1 METTL
6 TKETLLAERKDFKKR
21 FWRMLIVIALQN
33 VIVYGVNLLDN
44 IMIGGYTELALQG
57 VALVN
62 QIQFLLQMLIGGT
75 SDGTIVLAS
84 RFWGEKNIDGIK
96 KTAKVALRVA
106 LALAGV
112 MFIFVFFFPTAA
124 LGILTDKPH
133 VIAEGTKYMRIVC
146 FSYFFF
152 AGTQVLLGM
161 LRSAETAWVGFMNS
175 LAALCINGVLNYILI
190 YGHFGAPEMGAAG
203 AAVATLVSRITEF
216 VIVVVYIAF
225 FDKKLHVKAAD
236 LLSLPIDKEIFR
248 KFIRAGLP
256 VILSGGS
263 WGIAQG
269 MQTAILGRLTDS
281 VISANSIAT
290 TVFSIMS
297 VLLYGSATA
306 TSVMVGKTIGQWTE
320 AGRDEASL
328 LAEIKTRSKW
338 LQGTFLCLGVITGT
352 ALFLMKDVI
361 IGAYNILPE
370 TRELALLFMTVLSI
384 TVVGTSYQMP
394 CLTGIVRGGGDTKFV
409 LFNDIIF
416 MWCIVLPSAFLAAF
430 VLELHPVWIFFC
442 LKSDQILKC
451 FVAIVKVNRYKWLK
465 KL

>member
-1 METTL
+1 MNSAL
-6 TKETLLAERKDFKKR
+6 TSEILLAERKDFRKR

-44 IMIGGYTELALQG
+44 VMIGGYTELALQG

-62 QIQFLLQMLIGGT
+62 QIQFLLQMLIGGA

-106 LALAGV
+106 LALAAV
-112 MFIFVFFFPTAA
+112 MFAFVFFFPSSA

-133 VIAEGTKYMRIVC
+133 VIAEGTKYMQIVC

-152 AGTQVLLGM
+152 AATQVLLGM
-161 LRSAETAWVGFMNS
+161 LRSVETAWIGFVNS
-175 LAALCINGVLNYILI
+175 LAALCINGILNYTLI

-203 AAVATLVSRITEF
+203 AAVATLISRIVEF
-216 VIVVVYIAF
+216 LIVVVYLAF
-225 FDKKLHVKAAD
+225 FDKKLHLKAAD
-236 LLSLPIDKEIFR
+236 LLSLSIDREIFR
-248 KFIRAGLP
+248 KFIKAGLP

-281 VISANSIAT
+281 VISANSISA

-306 TSVMVGKTIGQWTE
+306 TSVMIGKTIGQWAE

-328 LAEIKTRSKW
+328 LAEIKVRSKW
-338 LQGTFLCLGVITGT
+338 LQIRFLVLGVITGT
-352 ALFLMKDVI
+352 ALFVMKDI
-361 IGAYNILPE
+361 IINAYNILPE

-430 VLELHPVWIFFC
+430 VLELPPVVIFFC

-451 FVAIVKVNRYKWLK
+451 FVAIVKVNRYKWVK
-465 KL
+465 KF

>member
-1 METTL
+1 
-6 TKETLLAERKDFKKR
+6 
-21 FWRMLIVIALQN
+21 
-33 VIVYGVNLLDN
+33 
-44 IMIGGYTELALQG
+44 
-57 VALVN
+57 
-62 QIQFLLQMLIGGT
+62 
-75 SDGTIVLAS
+75 
-84 RFWGEKNIDGIK
+84 
-96 KTAKVALRVA
+96 
-106 LALAGV
+106 
-112 MFIFVFFFPTAA
+112 
-124 LGILTDKPH
+124 
-133 VIAEGTKYMRIVC
+133 
-146 FSYFFF
+146 
-152 AGTQVLLGM
+152 
-161 LRSAETAWVGFMNS
+161 NS

-442 LKSDQILKC
+442 LNSDQILKC
-451 FVAIVKVNRYKWLK
+451 FLAIVKVNRYKWLK